1 MYLFIKIGYNAFN
14 IKKLEDKMHK
24 ALSITLK
31 WLLIVTVPFLLLSAS
46 IAFWFNF
53 SPLYNYGYQ
62 RFDIERVT
70 GIDISEL
77 RRATDEIIDF
87 FNATNNEDIDIHVMK
102 NGHEIPLFKE
112 KEINHMRD
120 VRELVRLDYKIM
132 AITFVIDLIIVLL
145 FIIKKQYRHLSQGL
159 IGSGIF
165 TFAFVAI
172 IGIVMLIDFDDLF
185 ILFHYISFDNMDW
198 LLDPTTDYLVMMY
211 PDGFWFMALGAV
223 IVLLFF
229 EVAAV
234 MAAGF
239 ILKKKFPTEVISELP
254 R

>member
-1 MYLFIKIGYNAFN
+1 
-14 IKKLEDKMHK
+14 MHK

-62 RFDIERVT
+62 RFEIERVT

-185 ILFHYISFDNMDW
+185 IPFHYISFDNMDW

-223 IVLLFF
+223 IVLLFL

-239 ILKKKFPTEVISELP
+239 VLKKKFPAEAISELP
-254 R
+254 QQD

>member
-1 MYLFIKIGYNAFN
+1 
-14 IKKLEDKMHK
+14 MHK

-223 IVLLFF
+223 IILLFL
-229 EVAAV
+229 EVAIV

-239 ILKKKFPTEVISELP
+239 VMKKKLPAETLSELSQ
-254 R
+254 

>member
-1 MYLFIKIGYNAFN
+1 MYLSIKISYNAVN
-14 IKKLEDKMHK
+14 IKEKELMMNK

-31 WLLIVTVPFLLLSAS
+31 WLLIVTVPFLLLSIS

-53 SPLYNYGYQ
+53 SPLYNYGYEKY
-62 RFDIERVT
+62 DIERVT

-87 FNATNNEDIDIHVMK
+87 FNATDNNDIDIHVMK

-120 VRELVRLDYKIM
+120 VRKLVRLDYNIM
-132 AITFVIDLIIVLL
+132 AITFIIDLIIVL
-145 FIIKKQYRHLSQGL
+145 IYVVKRQYRHLSQAL

-165 TFAFVAI
+165 TFAFVAVL
-172 IGIVMLIDFDDLF
+172 GIVMLIDFDDFF

-223 IVLLFF
+223 VLLLFV
-229 EVAAV
+229 EVAIV
-234 MAAGF
+234 MGIGF
-239 ILKKKFPTEVISELP
+239 FLKKKFPAETLSELP
-254 R
+254 Q

>member
-1 MYLFIKIGYNAFN
+1 
-14 IKKLEDKMHK
+14 
-24 ALSITLK
+24 
-31 WLLIVTVPFLLLSAS
+31 
-46 IAFWFNF
+46 
-53 SPLYNYGYQ
+53 
-62 RFDIERVT
+62 
-70 GIDISEL
+70 
-77 RRATDEIIDF
+77 
-87 FNATNNEDIDIHVMK
+87 MK

-229 EVAAV
+229 EVAIV

-239 ILKKKFPTEVISELP
+239 VMKKKLPAETLSELSQ
-254 R
+254 